1 MVSGQ
6 NLWFSGTLALACLTQ
21 SMAARAEPVL
31 AEAVPA
37 AAAVSA
43 ASDSAP
49 ANSCQAPVDVAGLLA
64 QLNALRSQG
73 QLCGSVARPAAPP
86 LRWEPKLA
94 RSAQGFAAEL
104 AQRGELSH
112 VGAGGGGLRE
122 RFKRSGYLIARAGEN
137 LAAGQDEL
145 DEAVQVWLSSAAHC
159 DNLMQP
165 DFRDVGLACAVGP
178 GAYRQY
184 WVMHLGRS
192 AVTFP

>member
-1 MVSGQ
+1 MADGQ
-6 NLWFSGTLALACLTQ
+6 NLWFSGTLALACLTH
-21 SMAARAEPVL
+21 SMAACAEPAL
-31 AEAVPA
+31 AEAMPA
-37 AAAVSA
+37 AVA
-43 ASDSAP
+43 ASANAP
-49 ANSCQAPVDVAGLLA
+49 AYSCQAPVDVAWLLD
-64 QLNALRSQG
+64 QLNALRRQG

-94 RSAQGFAAEL
+94 RSAQDFATEL
-104 AQRGELSH
+104 AQRDVLSH
-112 VGAGGGGLRE
+112 VGVDGSGIRQ

-137 LAAGQDEL
+137 LAAGQDDL
-145 DEAVQVWLSSAAHC
+145 DEALQSWLASAGHC

-192 AVTFP
+192 VSNLP